1 MNTLSLN
8 PFGAVAT
15 VLGAAVVIII
25 SMWWLLKALVVDKL
39 RSIERQIGELV
50 HAREAHNN
58 HLSKHGRRLTRI
70 ETAMEMHGCF
80 GSTAYYAMDEEGE

>member
-1 MNTLSLN
+1 MNTMSLN
-8 PFGAVAT
+8 PFGMMAT
-15 VLGAAVVIII
+15 VLGAALVIIV

-39 RSIERQIGELV
+39 RSIERQIGELA
-50 HAREAHNN
+50 HAREAHGN

-80 GSTAYYAMDEEGE
+80 GSTAYCSIEDEGE